1 MSDRRHYI
9 IAASLIIL
17 CAAAGCLHRG
27 QGESP
32 PPTAV
37 SKGSRLDVDPSQEP
51 LPSSMPAQVVTNE
64 AHLAMDAAAD
74 AEARGDIEMALE
86 LYDWASMAE
95 IDSEQQGEITYRMAR
110 LRADPDSQWYDPEK
124 SRETLSNLVASNPSH
139 PRAPEA
145 RVFLALLDRVENNKA
160 VTTGLES
167 DLEEARTRLAAMK
180 EELEKKDQELKSIK
194 DVLLRKQ
201 P

>member
-1 MSDRRHYI
+1 MKRYPL

-17 CAAAGCLHRG
+17 FFVAAGCMHK
-27 QGESP
+27 QGETV

-37 SKGSRLDVDPSQEP
+37 SKGSRTDVDPLTDAMP
-51 LPSSMPAQVVTNE
+51 PSMPPQIVTNE
-64 AHLAMDAAAD
+64 AQLALGAAAD

-95 IDSEQQGEITYRMAR
+95 VDPEQQGEITYRMAR
-110 LRADPDSQWYDPEK
+110 LHSDPDSRWYDPEK
-124 SRETLSNLVASNPSH
+124 SRETLSNLVTSNPNHS
-139 PRAPEA
+139 RAPEA
-145 RVFLALLDRVENNKA
+145 RVFLALLDRIENNKA

>member
-1 MSDRRHYI
+1 MHRRHPFI
-9 IAASLIIL
+9 TVSLLIL
-17 CAAAGCLHRG
+17 LCVALSGCRHR
-27 QGESP
+27 QQES

-37 SKGSRLDVDPSQEP
+37 SQGSRLDVDDVDDAMPSP
-51 LPSSMPAQVVTNE
+51 MAPQVVTNE
-64 AHLAMDAAAD
+64 AELAMGAAAD

-86 LYDWASMAE
+86 LYDWASMAQIDPGQRTE
-95 IDSEQQGEITYRMAR
+95 IGYRMAR
-110 LRADPDSQWYDPEK
+110 LQADPDSKWFDAEK
-124 SRETLSNLVASNPSH
+124 SREALQNLVASAPEH

-145 RVFLALLDRVENNKA
+145 RVFLALLDRIESGKA
-160 VTTGLES
+160 LTVGLES

-180 EELEKKDQELKSIK
+180 EELDKKDQELKSIK

>member
-1 MSDRRHYI
+1 MKRYPL
-9 IAASLIIL
+9 IATSLIIL
-17 CAAAGCLHRG
+17 CVVAGCMHK
-27 QGESP
+27 QDSV

-37 SKGSRLDVDPSQEP
+37 SKGTRLDVDPWPEP
-51 LPSSMPAQVVTNE
+51 MPPDMPPQVVTNE
-64 AHLAMDAAAD
+64 AHLALDAAAD

-95 IDSEQQGEITYRMAR
+95 VDPEQQGEITYRLAR
-110 LRADPDSQWYDPEK
+110 LHSDPGSRWYDPEK
-124 SRETLSNLVASNPSH
+124 SREALSSLVASAPNH

-167 DLEEARTRLAAMK
+167 DLEEARKSLAAMK

-194 DVLLRKQ
+194 NVLLRKQ

>member
-1 MSDRRHYI
+1 M
-9 IAASLIIL
+9 
-17 CAAAGCLHRG
+17 
-27 QGESP
+27 P
-32 PPTAV
+32 P
-37 SKGSRLDVDPSQEP
+37 
-51 LPSSMPAQVVTNE
+51 QVVTNE
-64 AHLAMDAAAD
+64 AHLALDAAAD

-95 IDSEQQGEITYRMAR
+95 VDPEQQGEIAYRMAR
-110 LRADPDSQWYDPEK
+110 LRSDPGSQWYAPER
-124 SRETLSNLVASNPSH
+124 SREALSNLVNSTPNH

>member
-1 MSDRRHYI
+1 MTRRAILSAMS
-9 IAASLIIL
+9 LVIL
-17 CAAAGCLHRG
+17 LAAAGCLHR
-27 QGESP
+27 QASDTS
-32 PPTAV
+32 PTAV
-37 SKGSRLDVDPSQEP
+37 SKGSRLDVYDLDDP
-51 LPSSMPAQVVTNE
+51 MPQDAPPQTVTNE
-64 AHLAMDAAAD
+64 SQLAMDAAAD

-86 LYDWASMAE
+86 LYDWAAMAQF
-95 IDSEQQGEITYRMAR
+95 DPDQRGEVVYRMAR
-110 LRADPDSQWYDPEK
+110 LRSDPGSQWYDAEK
-124 SRETLSNLVASNPSH
+124 SREALSGLVAEAPGH

-145 RVFLALLDRVENNKA
+145 RVILALIDRIESGKA
-160 VTTGLES
+160 ATAGLAS